1 MTGEENLLKRDLAAG
16 ELKLGIWCSLA
27 SPLATEVVA
36 GAGAGWVL
44 IDMEH
49 APNHTAAVLAQL
61 HAVSG
66 SAAEPVVRVPSH
78 DPVVIKRM
86 LDMGARSI
94 MVPNVRSAGEAREIV
109 AATRYPPSGHRGISV
124 MQRGNRF
131 GRWKGDPGEGVF
143 LVLQAETRAA
153 VDGAAEIAAVEG
165 VDAVFVGPAD
175 LSAALGHSGQ
185 PGAGEVQQAIRQVV
199 EATTGAGK
207 AAGILAF
214 QPDDAGRYID
224 WGCRMVAVGSDLNML
239 ARGSDA
245 LVAGWHERTQ
255 QGRG

>member
-1 MTGEENLLKRDLAAG
+1 MTAEENTLKRDLAAG
-16 ELKLGIWCSLA
+16 RLSLGIWCSLA
-27 SPLATEVVA
+27 SPMATEVVA
-36 GAGAGWVL
+36 GAGAGWLL

-61 HAVSG
+61 HAASG
-66 SAAEPVVRVPSH
+66 YPVEPVVRVPSH

-86 LDMGARSI
+86 LDMGARSL
-94 MVPNVRSAGEAREIV
+94 MVPNVATAEQAREIV

-131 GRWKGDPGEGVF
+131 GRWKRDPGEGVF
-143 LVLQAETRAA
+143 LALQAETQAA
-153 VDGAAEIAAVEG
+153 VDNAEAIAAVRG

-175 LSAALGHSGQ
+175 LSAALGHTGQ
-185 PGAGEVQQAIRQVV
+185 PGAEAVQRAIRRVV

-214 QPDDAGRYID
+214 QPADAGRYID
-224 WGCRMVAVGSDLNML
+224 WGCRMVAVGSDLNLL
-239 ARGSDA
+239 ARGTDA
-245 LVAGWHERTQ
+245 LVADWRER
-255 QGRG
+255 RPRD